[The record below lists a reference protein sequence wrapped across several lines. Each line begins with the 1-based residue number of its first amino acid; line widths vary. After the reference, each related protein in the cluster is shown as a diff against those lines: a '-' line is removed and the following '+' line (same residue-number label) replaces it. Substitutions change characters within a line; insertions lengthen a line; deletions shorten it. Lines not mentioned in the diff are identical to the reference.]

1 MISRYEQAYLS
12 STLGQK
18 TGMYW
23 TDVTDLRSPGTY
35 RFFDNGYPY
44 LTYTNWG
51 DQRPAGTYREFV
63 ISLKSTVIIGTCIYV
78 SVFIAIFLDLS
89 VRLFCIQ

>member
-1 MISRYEQAYLS
+1 MDRYEQAYLS

-63 ISLKSTVIIGTCIYV
+63 ISLKSMVIIGTCI
-78 SVFIAIFLDLS
+78 LRPL
-89 VRLFCIQ
+89 C